1 MNSILYHNLSEILG
15 IEQLKKLTMKL
26 EMVRFFV
33 STTLKHVQIGKSKD
47 KQAFSSFKKMLM
59 CIQLVQDNFMNYSS
73 DFERIYDIYK
83 ECVYENF
90 ELCEKQENENLYLQ
104 LSNKLKIVFESMN
117 LLNKLYHDA
126 KKHQNDNEVVSSFE
140 QMAFQV
146 PISA

>member
-1 MNSILYHNLSEILG
+1 
-15 IEQLKKLTMKL
+15 MKL

-47 KQAFSSFKKMLM
+47 KQAFSKFKKMLM
-59 CIQLVQDNFMNYSS
+59 CIQLVQDNFMRNSK

-90 ELCEKQENENLYLQ
+90 ELCEKQGNENLFLL
-104 LSNKLKIVFESMN
+104 LSQKLKIVFESMD
-117 LLNKLYHDA
+117 LLNKVYHDA
-126 KKHQNDNEVVSSFE
+126 KKHNNDNDTLTAFE
-140 QMAFQV
+140 QMAFQI

>member
-15 IEQLKKLTMKL
+15 IEQLNKLTMKL
-26 EMVRFFV
+26 EMARFFV
-33 STTLKHVQIGKSKD
+33 STTLRNVQIGKSKD

-59 CIQLVQDNFMNYSS
+59 CIQLVQNNFMNYSN
-73 DFERIYDIYK
+73 DFVRIYDIYK

-140 QMAFQV
+140 QMAFQI

>member
-15 IEQLKKLTMKL
+15 IEQLNKLTMKL

-33 STTLKHVQIGKSKD
+33 STTLRNVQIGKSKD

-59 CIQLVQDNFMNYSS
+59 CIQLVQNNFMNYSN

-126 KKHQNDNEVVSSFE
+126 KKHQNDNEVLSSFE
-140 QMAFQV
+140 HMAFHI

>member
-59 CIQLVQDNFMNYSS
+59 CIQLVQNNFMNYSN

-140 QMAFQV
+140 QMAFQI

>member
-15 IEQLKKLTMKL
+15 IEQLNKLTMKL

-59 CIQLVQDNFMNYSS
+59 CIQLVQDNFMNYSN

-90 ELCEKQENENLYLQ
+90 ELCEKQGNENLYLQ
-104 LSNKLKIVFESMN
+104 LSNKLKIVVESMN

-126 KKHQNDNEVVSSFE
+126 KKHQNDNEVLSSFE
-140 QMAFQV
+140 QMAFQI

>member
-15 IEQLKKLTMKL
+15 IEQLNKLTMKL

-33 STTLKHVQIGKSKD
+33 STTLQHVQIGKSKD

-140 QMAFQV
+140 QMAFQI

>member
-1 MNSILYHNLSEILG
+1 MNSVLYHNLSEILG
-15 IEQLKKLTMKL
+15 IEQMNKLTMKL

-47 KQAFSSFKKMLM
+47 KQAFSNFKKMLM
-59 CIQLVQDNFMNYSS
+59 CIQLVQDNFMRNSK

-90 ELCEKQENENLYLQ
+90 ELYENQGNENLFLL
-104 LSNKLKIVFESMN
+104 LSQKLKIVFESMD

-126 KKHQNDNEVVSSFE
+126 KKHRDDNDTLTTFE
-140 QMAFQV
+140 HMAFQV